1 MPQAP
6 RTVAAPGQL
15 SVTDLRT
22 LCAEI
27 IRVELDWSRLQSAG
41 ARVNTRVFSEL
52 VELSS
57 FSLPWYIVRGEGET
71 TWEDPH
77 GIALRADDLPTCF
90 EDLRPERQEAVLNLA
105 RELGRS
111 RQPVLMILVAY
122 RLTSGCWL
130 LLDGNH
136 RVAALRMRPVP
147 FRALLA
153 EVEGPIDRRI
163 LPDLARHGG

>member
-1 MPQAP
+1 MPRDP
-6 RTVAAPGQL
+6 GTIAASGHL
-15 SVTDLRT
+15 SVADLRT
-22 LCAEI
+22 LCAET
-27 IRVELDWSRLQSAG
+27 IRVQLDWSRLQSAG
-41 ARVNTRVFSEL
+41 ARVNSMVLSEL

-57 FSLPWYIVRGEGET
+57 FFFPWYAIQGNGET
-71 TWEDPH
+71 TWENPD
-77 GIALRADDLPTCF
+77 GVILRADDLPTRF
-90 EDLRPERQEAVLNLA
+90 KDLLPARQEAVLDLA
-105 RELGRS
+105 HEFGRS

-136 RVAALRMRPVP
+136 RVAALRMHPVP

-153 EVEGPIDRRI
+153 EVEGPLDRRI

>member
-1 MPQAP
+1 MPRDP
-6 RTVAAPGQL
+6 RTVAALGNL
-15 SVTDLRT
+15 SITDLRT

-27 IRVELDWSRLQSAG
+27 IRVQLNWSRLQSAG
-41 ARVNTRVFSEL
+41 ALVNTMVLSEL
-52 VELSS
+52 GELSS
-57 FSLPWYIVRGEGET
+57 FFLPWYIVRGKGET

-90 EDLRPERQEAVLNLA
+90 TDLRPARQEAVLHLA
-105 RELGRS
+105 REFGRS

-136 RVAALRMRPVP
+136 RVAALRMHPVP
-147 FRALLA
+147 FRALLI
-153 EVEGPIDRRI
+153 EVEGPLDRRV